1 MTAAWISSISL
12 WEEQKF
18 TLKNLHFWDQLKAS
32 FSSNIC
38 PDCISCHLEFQNVLG
53 EDPPTPH
60 QCRGGIP
67 PPSNSTLCVMSSLHL
82 LPKILHLLKNFLR
95 TLLSKSRFGFNYQ
108 GQNIAFLLLLTA
120 GLLKITILISQQKVV
135 RQLTLHMKYL
145 EFQYSAWLISENFE
159 ELRPNVGGLELLGP
173 VKFNL
178 WLRLLK
184 SRLWL
189 NC

>member
-1 MTAAWISSISL
+1 MRPIKSLIFLKYMPRLHLLPSRIS
-12 WEEQKF
+12 KF
-18 TLKNLHFWDQLKAS
+18 SVGGPQD
-32 FSSNIC
+32 
-38 PDCISCHLEFQNVLG
+38 
-53 EDPPTPH
+53 PH
-60 QCRGGIP
+60 QRRGGTP
-67 PPSNSTLCVMSSLHL
+67 PAHAYGARGHAGGMSSLHL
-82 LPKILHLLKNFLR
+82 LPKILHLLKNFLK

-178 WLRLLK
+178 
-184 SRLWL
+184 
-189 NC
+189 